1 MSRQGLC
8 QILQS
13 FISVPAGKAVTS
25 EILLISETNT
35 GCNKGDTI
43 NAQSDL

>member
-13 FISVPAGKAVTS
+13 FISVPVGKAVTP
-25 EILLISETNT
+25 EILLISETNM
-35 GCNKGDTI
+35 GSNERGTI